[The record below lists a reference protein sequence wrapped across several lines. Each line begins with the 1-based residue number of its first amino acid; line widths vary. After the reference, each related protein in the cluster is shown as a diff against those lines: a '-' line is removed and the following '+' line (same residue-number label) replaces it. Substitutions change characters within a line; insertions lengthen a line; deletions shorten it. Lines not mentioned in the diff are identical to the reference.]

1 MVESVSADDRVNGV
15 DGSRSAGLQCSLIRP
30 LQRPLLATT
39 AQASGQEND
48 QEQAH
53 GGLTFW

>member
-1 MVESVSADDRVNGV
+1 MRSADDL
-15 DGSRSAGLQCSLIRP
+15 DGIVSHYSAGLQCSLIRP
-30 LQRPLLATT
+30 LQRAFLATA
-39 AQASGQEND
+39 AQANGQEND

>member
-1 MVESVSADDRVNGV
+1 MSADAKGLSNCG
-15 DGSRSAGLQCSLIRP
+15 AGLQCSLVRP
-30 LQRPLLATT
+30 LQRPFLATT
-39 AQASGQEND
+39 AQANGQEND